1 MFKPIIIISMKKNLF
16 VLLLLV
22 ASTLQQDLLTT
33 STEITEEDAGQLP
46 GVPLPVPPTPNP
58 NFPDPAGG
66 GNMGEI
72 PPSSPPGM
80 DGSSSGEK
88 ATSPSPTQTF
98 QFRISQPT
106 DWTFLEQDTLG
117 AGSQWRFPSGNFQM
131 KPKGYIVS
139 YKIKFH
145 TDCLKNVVLLKW
157 AATGHSFVS
166 LNGQFIRIWAA
177 PYPNSIHNLVISTSQ
192 LLCGCN

>member
-1 MFKPIIIISMKKNLF
+1 MKKNLF

-22 ASTLQQDLLTT
+22 ASTLQQDFLTT
-33 STEITEEDAGQLP
+33 STEIIEEDPAQFP
-46 GVPLPVPPTPNP
+46 VVPLPVPPTPNP
-58 NFPDPAGG
+58 NSPNSGG
-66 GNMGEI
+66 TI
-72 PPSSPPGM
+72 PPSNSPSGL
-80 DGSSSGEK
+80 DGSPSGGE
-88 ATSPSPTQTF
+88 ATSPPTPQTF

-117 AGSQWRFPSGNFQM
+117 EGSQWRFPSGNFLM

-177 PYPNSIHNLVISTSQ
+177 PYPNSIHSLVISTSQ

>member
-1 MFKPIIIISMKKNLF
+1 MKKNLF

-33 STEITEEDAGQLP
+33 STEITEEDPGQLP
-46 GVPLPVPPTPNP
+46 GVPLPTPTSVNPNSPDAAGGGGGVMPSNFPSDMNGSPSGDGTTSPPTPQ
-58 NFPDPAGG
+58 AL
-66 GNMGEI
+66 
-72 PPSSPPGM
+72 S
-80 DGSSSGEK
+80 
-88 ATSPSPTQTF
+88 
-98 QFRISQPT
+98 FRISQPT